1 VSKAFGSVF
10 SLFKSLV
17 QSPEEIEEERRKKE
31 KEEKERLEK
40 QKLAEKNNSQ
50 KTKKAQQVISQQDL
64 LNSLKTLPPSIV
76 GEVVERQDK
85 KIMEQLVSDEPPLN
99 ENDENRKFFKKQID
113 FVKLNLDLV
122 RERAWA
128 QGIHF
133 SVRPVIWKV
142 LSGAYPIYC
151 FTHRAVL
158 YERYSFYDL
167 HLQDYSIKITGQRSA
182 KAEFKNTL
190 LGMIRIS
197 MNNTALRIP
206 EFKNKSLSELIERI
220 VFILA
225 KDTTIHA
232 TFIDSLSQLILPVL
246 FVLIGVEQKMQEE
259 KRKRK
264 LVLLEEDAKKN
275 SPTEPSS
282 LAEPKSPKSLGKS
295 GEKSNY
301 ILNMAQEGTLTAEQL
316 KDMEVEV
323 YYVLENF
330 IDRYYREHLQIAPTI
345 IVSHFVQ
352 LLQLLDEPLYNHF
365 KKNEISF
372 LSFIYPWFQNFLI
385 REFEKVSLTVQIWDR
400 MFGYIGTTKHG
411 LTKFY
416 MCFIASVLIQFS
428 DKFRALDNSEAV
440 TSMLCNMPV
449 SDLSY
454 RVIDHMINRTVTMI
468 NGNEGVQKI
477 LIAFESAATPAPPAS
492 DNSNNNNNTNVPAES
507 TPTTA
512 ITVAEDSLM
521 DASASVLLAST
532 AEDLDYK
539 LGDNNTN
546 ILPNN
551 NN

>member
-1 VSKAFGSVF
+1 
-10 SLFKSLV
+10 
-17 QSPEEIEEERRKKE
+17 
-31 KEEKERLEK
+31 
-40 QKLAEKNNSQ
+40 
-50 KTKKAQQVISQQDL
+50 
-64 LNSLKTLPPSIV
+64 
-76 GEVVERQDK
+76 
-85 KIMEQLVSDEPPLN
+85 M
-99 ENDENRKFFKKQID
+99 
-113 FVKLNLDLV
+113 
-122 RERAWA
+122 
-128 QGIHF
+128 
-133 SVRPVIWKV
+133 
-142 LSGAYPIYC
+142 
-151 FTHRAVL
+151 
-158 YERYSFYDL
+158 
-167 HLQDYSIKITGQRSA
+167 
-182 KAEFKNTL
+182 
-190 LGMIRIS
+190 
-197 MNNTALRIP
+197 
-206 EFKNKSLSELIERI
+206 
-220 VFILA
+220 
-225 KDTTIHA
+225 
-232 TFIDSLSQLILPVL
+232 
-246 FVLIGVEQKMQEE
+246 
-259 KRKRK
+259 
-264 LVLLEEDAKKN
+264 
-275 SPTEPSS
+275 
-282 LAEPKSPKSLGKS
+282 GKS

-352 LLQLLDEPLYNHF
+352 LLQLLDGTSIFVTDLIQQRTNDILCIEPLYNHF

-454 RVIDHMINRTVTMI
+454 RVIDQMINRTVTMI
-468 NGNEGVQKI
+468 NGNEGVHKI

-492 DNSNNNNNTNVPAES
+492 DNSNNNNTNVPAES

-546 ILPNN
+546 VLPNN

>member
-1 VSKAFGSVF
+1 
-10 SLFKSLV
+10 
-17 QSPEEIEEERRKKE
+17 
-31 KEEKERLEK
+31 
-40 QKLAEKNNSQ
+40 
-50 KTKKAQQVISQQDL
+50 
-64 LNSLKTLPPSIV
+64 
-76 GEVVERQDK
+76 
-85 KIMEQLVSDEPPLN
+85 
-99 ENDENRKFFKKQID
+99 
-113 FVKLNLDLV
+113 
-122 RERAWA
+122 
-128 QGIHF
+128 
-133 SVRPVIWKV
+133 
-142 LSGAYPIYC
+142 
-151 FTHRAVL
+151 
-158 YERYSFYDL
+158 
-167 HLQDYSIKITGQRSA
+167 
-182 KAEFKNTL
+182 
-190 LGMIRIS
+190 MIRIS

-246 FVLIGVEQKMQEE
+246 FVLTGVEQKMQEE

-264 LVLLEEDAKKN
+264 QVLLDEDAQVLKKN
-275 SPTEPSS
+275 IESSSPTLSPN
-282 LAEPKSPKSLGKS
+282 EPKSPLSKS
-295 GEKSNY
+295 GDKANY
-301 ILNMAQEGTLTAEQL
+301 FLTMALEGTLNADQL

-365 KKNEISF
+365 KKSEISF

-385 REFEKVSLTVQIWDR
+385 REFEKVSLIVQIWDR

-428 DKFRALDNSEAV
+428 DKFRALDNSEAL
-440 TSMLCNMPV
+440 TNMLCNMPV

-454 RVIDHMINRTVTMI
+454 RVVDQMINRAVTMI
-468 NGNEGVQKI
+468 NSNEAVQKI

-492 DNSNNNNNTNVPAES
+492 DNANNNNTNVPAE
-507 TPTTA
+507 PTQSSPTN
-512 ITVAEDSLM
+512 VPEGSFMD
-521 DASASVLLAST
+521 DASASTLLAST

-539 LGDNNTN
+539 MGENNTN
-546 ILPNN
+546 VLPNN

>member
-1 VSKAFGSVF
+1 
-10 SLFKSLV
+10 
-17 QSPEEIEEERRKKE
+17 
-31 KEEKERLEK
+31 
-40 QKLAEKNNSQ
+40 
-50 KTKKAQQVISQQDL
+50 
-64 LNSLKTLPPSIV
+64 
-76 GEVVERQDK
+76 
-85 KIMEQLVSDEPPLN
+85 
-99 ENDENRKFFKKQID
+99 
-113 FVKLNLDLV
+113 
-122 RERAWA
+122 
-128 QGIHF
+128 
-133 SVRPVIWKV
+133 
-142 LSGAYPIYC
+142 
-151 FTHRAVL
+151 
-158 YERYSFYDL
+158 
-167 HLQDYSIKITGQRSA
+167 
-182 KAEFKNTL
+182 
-190 LGMIRIS
+190 
-197 MNNTALRIP
+197 LRI
-206 EFKNKSLSELIERI
+206 
-220 VFILA
+220 
-225 KDTTIHA
+225 
-232 TFIDSLSQLILPVL
+232 
-246 FVLIGVEQKMQEE
+246 
-259 KRKRK
+259 
-264 LVLLEEDAKKN
+264 
-275 SPTEPSS
+275 
-282 LAEPKSPKSLGKS
+282 
-295 GEKSNY
+295 
-301 ILNMAQEGTLTAEQL
+301 
-316 KDMEVEV
+316 
-323 YYVLENF
+323 
-330 IDRYYREHLQIAPTI
+330 
-345 IVSHFVQ
+345 
-352 LLQLLDEPLYNHF
+352 EPLYNHF

-468 NGNEGVQKI
+468 NGNESVQKI

-546 ILPNN
+546 VLPNN

>member
-1 VSKAFGSVF
+1 V
-10 SLFKSLV
+10 
-17 QSPEEIEEERRKKE
+17 
-31 KEEKERLEK
+31 
-40 QKLAEKNNSQ
+40 
-50 KTKKAQQVISQQDL
+50 
-64 LNSLKTLPPSIV
+64 
-76 GEVVERQDK
+76 
-85 KIMEQLVSDEPPLN
+85 
-99 ENDENRKFFKKQID
+99 
-113 FVKLNLDLV
+113 
-122 RERAWA
+122 
-128 QGIHF
+128 
-133 SVRPVIWKV
+133 
-142 LSGAYPIYC
+142 
-151 FTHRAVL
+151 
-158 YERYSFYDL
+158 
-167 HLQDYSIKITGQRSA
+167 
-182 KAEFKNTL
+182 
-190 LGMIRIS
+190 
-197 MNNTALRIP
+197 
-206 EFKNKSLSELIERI
+206 
-220 VFILA
+220 
-225 KDTTIHA
+225 
-232 TFIDSLSQLILPVL
+232 
-246 FVLIGVEQKMQEE
+246 
-259 KRKRK
+259 
-264 LVLLEEDAKKN
+264 
-275 SPTEPSS
+275 
-282 LAEPKSPKSLGKS
+282 GKS

-352 LLQLLDEPLYNHF
+352 LLQLLDGTSIFVTDLIQQRTNDILCIEPLYNHF

-454 RVIDHMINRTVTMI
+454 RVIDQMINRTVTMI

-546 ILPNN
+546 VLPNN

>member
-1 VSKAFGSVF
+1 
-10 SLFKSLV
+10 
-17 QSPEEIEEERRKKE
+17 
-31 KEEKERLEK
+31 
-40 QKLAEKNNSQ
+40 
-50 KTKKAQQVISQQDL
+50 
-64 LNSLKTLPPSIV
+64 
-76 GEVVERQDK
+76 
-85 KIMEQLVSDEPPLN
+85 
-99 ENDENRKFFKKQID
+99 
-113 FVKLNLDLV
+113 
-122 RERAWA
+122 
-128 QGIHF
+128 
-133 SVRPVIWKV
+133 
-142 LSGAYPIYC
+142 
-151 FTHRAVL
+151 
-158 YERYSFYDL
+158 
-167 HLQDYSIKITGQRSA
+167 
-182 KAEFKNTL
+182 
-190 LGMIRIS
+190 
-197 MNNTALRIP
+197 
-206 EFKNKSLSELIERI
+206 
-220 VFILA
+220 
-225 KDTTIHA
+225 
-232 TFIDSLSQLILPVL
+232 
-246 FVLIGVEQKMQEE
+246 
-259 KRKRK
+259 
-264 LVLLEEDAKKN
+264 
-275 SPTEPSS
+275 
-282 LAEPKSPKSLGKS
+282 
-295 GEKSNY
+295 
-301 ILNMAQEGTLTAEQL
+301 MAQEGTLTAEQL

-454 RVIDHMINRTVTMI
+454 RVIDQMINRTVTMI